1 MDAYEIVLKRSAIAD
16 MDALRKFDAAQIAD
30 AMEKH
35 LRRNPTKTSK
45 SSIKRLRGI
54 SNPDYR
60 LRVGEY
66 RVFYAVAEDGRRV
79 EVLRVMHKD
88 QTASYYKELMP

>member
-1 MDAYEIVLKRSAIAD
+1 MGAYEIVLKRSAVAD
-16 MDALRKFDAAQIAD
+16 LDGLRRYDAAQVAD

-35 LRRNPTKTSK
+35 LEHEPAKESKRR
-45 SSIKRLRGI
+45 IRRLRGI

-60 LRVGEY
+60 LRVGDY
-66 RVFYAVAEDGRRV
+66 RVFYNVDHDARRV

-88 QTASYYKELMP
+88 QTQSYYEELKP